1 MFIKKDSWDKFIEN
15 YDKLFREYDGF
26 GDSLRELIDNIDI
39 CVDKIKEEASDKIYV
54 ITNNA
59 IFDDEID
66 YHVYGVATSKS
77 EAQKL
82 FDYAVKDA
90 KCDSDF
96 DNINPINVTDGI
108 RVDEDN
114 WQYVQTD
121 NCFELYLNGEYNSNN
136 FCIELLEFDIDH
148 NKFLDREI

>member
-15 YDKLFREYDGF
+15 YNKLFREYDGF

-39 CVDKIKEEASDKIYV
+39 CVDKIKEEASDKVYV

-66 YHVYGVATSKS
+66 YHIYGVATSKP

-90 KCDSDF
+90 KCDADF
-96 DNINPINVTDGI
+96 DNINPVNVTNGI

-148 NKFLDREI
+148 NKVLDREI